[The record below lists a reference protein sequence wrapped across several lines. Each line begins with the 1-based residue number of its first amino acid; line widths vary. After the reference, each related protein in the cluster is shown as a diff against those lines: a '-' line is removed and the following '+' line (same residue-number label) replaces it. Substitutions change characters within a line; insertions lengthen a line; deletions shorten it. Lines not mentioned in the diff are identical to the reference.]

1 MVLVI
6 VFKPVLINHFLWLLF
21 IMKIFQK
28 HGVTLYG
35 DIEFT
40 SKAELYCESPVNLR
54 SITLG
59 IRTTI
64 GAGTYIS
71 GPAIIRG
78 LESIGRFCSLGNNI
92 LIGPGNHPTNWLS
105 SSPFQYNAIYMDHP
119 EFRQFGITGK
129 TFDSPSPVS
138 VGDDV
143 WIGSNVTILSGVRV
157 GTGAIVG
164 AGSVVTK
171 DVPPYAICVGVPA
184 KIIRYRFT
192 QDIIKQLLDLQ
203 WWNYDIRG
211 MEKVSFDDV
220 PKAIDEIKYLVK
232 TNSLI
237 KREVKVVKITKEM
250 LVDM

>member
-1 MVLVI
+1 M
-6 VFKPVLINHFLWLLF
+6 
-21 IMKIFQK
+21 
-28 HGVTLYG
+28 
-35 DIEFT
+35 
-40 SKAELYCESPVNLR
+40 
-54 SITLG
+54 
-59 IRTTI
+59 
-64 GAGTYIS
+64 
-71 GPAIIRG
+71 
-78 LESIGRFCSLGNNI
+78 
-92 LIGPGNHPTNWLS
+92 
-105 SSPFQYNAIYMDHP
+105 
-119 EFRQFGITGK
+119 
-129 TFDSPSPVS
+129 
-138 VGDDV
+138 
-143 WIGSNVTILSGVRV
+143 

-184 KIIRYRFT
+184 RIIRYRFT